1 MSTGEGLYGQV
12 DSLMSLQ
19 IVISVERL
27 RTLITLEWPI
37 ILLLLLTWV
46 AQVHMLSHVLLRI
59 AWHVHSANHLH
70 LVAWVMYIGHD
81 RSTHGW

>member
-37 ILLLLLTWV
+37 ILLLLLTWM
-46 AQVHMLSHVLLRI
+46 A
-59 AWHVHSANHLH
+59 
-70 LVAWVMYIGHD
+70 
-81 RSTHGW
+81 